1 MSKRTDR
8 HTRSRPDRP
17 RPEARSTC
25 PSRKLRKATRC
36 EWTDLI
42 ARSDLLASLARYG
55 TTLDD
60 CACPDRRFRKIRCKH
75 MTLLRFA
82 QQIVDTAAVNRAA

>member
-8 HTRSRPDRP
+8 HTRSRPGRP
-17 RPEARSTC
+17 RRDARTTC
-25 PSRKLRKATRC
+25 PSRKPRKATRC

-55 TTLDD
+55 TTLDQ